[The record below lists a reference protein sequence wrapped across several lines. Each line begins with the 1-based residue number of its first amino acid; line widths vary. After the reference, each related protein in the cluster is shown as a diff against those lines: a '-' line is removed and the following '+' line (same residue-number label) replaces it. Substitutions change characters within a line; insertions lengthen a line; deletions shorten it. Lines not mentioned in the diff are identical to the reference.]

1 MTGKHERAQS
11 LPKAGALCAQW
22 VRCGTSGCRCNRGEL
37 HGPYYYWFWREGG
50 RLRKRYV
57 RLSDVLT
64 VRAELE
70 ARRAHDQ
77 FLRNLVADGWS
88 EWRGMIAQVREVEH
102 GEP

>member
-1 MTGKHERAQS
+1 MGGRVSGDRIAALPHAGAGASRGPDRPGLERDTDCPGCDMTSKHEPAQS

-57 RLSDVLT
+57 RLSDVL
-64 VRAELE
+64 
-70 ARRAHDQ
+70 
-77 FLRNLVADGWS
+77 
-88 EWRGMIAQVREVEH
+88 
-102 GEP
+102 